1 MNVLLL
7 ILSETLAF
15 VDVFCEFLEVV
26 VHSFFYYSKYYDHG
40 TICRSSFMLVYFE
53 RRTKY
58 KCMTYMCL
66 VPDIVLYIHNL
77 VQSVRPWIQR
87 VWFDSRYY
95 VKKQFHSI
103 ELEISTL
110 EGTLL
115 ESMLIQAS
123 ENTLSSSDLVDYSY
137 VLICFM
143 SPSSLKCHLIT
154 LCVQLLKSL
163 SWRSC
168 LVSLF
173 LCFDDQ

>member
-1 MNVLLL
+1 MTTVGAVL
-7 ILSETLAF
+7 S
-15 VDVFCEFLEVV
+15 FL
-26 VHSFFYYSKYYDHG
+26 
-40 TICRSSFMLVYFE
+40 MLVYFE

-87 VWFDSRYY
+87 VWLYSMPYF
-95 VKKQFHSI
+95 KKQFHSI

-123 ENTLSSSDLVDYSY
+123 ENTLSSSESVDYSY
-137 VLICFM
+137 VPIDFGFL
-143 SPSSLKCHLIT
+143 SSLRCHLIT
-154 LCVQLLKSL
+154 HCVRWLKSL

-168 LVSLF
+168 LVFIFRS
-173 LCFDDQ
+173 FDNQ

>member
-1 MNVLLL
+1 MPDDSLYDE
-7 ILSETLAF
+7 SF

-26 VHSFFYYSKYYDHG
+26 VHSFFYYSKYYDH
-40 TICRSSFMLVYFE
+40 VYFE

-87 VWFDSRYY
+87 
-95 VKKQFHSI
+95 KQFHSI

-137 VLICFM
+137 LEMSFNHTLRSIAQISFLEKLPCF
-143 SPSSLKCHLIT
+143 S
-154 LCVQLLKSL
+154 
-163 SWRSC
+163 
-168 LVSLF
+168 VSML
-173 LCFDDQ
+173 